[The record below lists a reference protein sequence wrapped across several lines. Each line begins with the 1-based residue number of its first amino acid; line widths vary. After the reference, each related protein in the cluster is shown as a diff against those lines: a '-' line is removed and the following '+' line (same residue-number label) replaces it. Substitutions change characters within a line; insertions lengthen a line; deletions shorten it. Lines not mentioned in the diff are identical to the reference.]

1 MLGTNAIDYS
11 KASKDKGFGV
21 SCAANS
27 IIITAQAR
35 IIYIMEAAAHP
46 LVNVAVKA
54 ARAAGNFIV
63 RSLDHRHELVIE
75 EKQRNDFVTSVDRNC
90 EKLIIQ
96 TIKEAYPRHAFLG
109 EESGASQQDLDSAEV
124 VWIIDPL
131 DGTSNFLHGNPVFAV
146 SIAAKV
152 RGELAH
158 AVVYDPMRQEL
169 FTASKGRGAQLDNR
183 RIRISQV
190 RKLEEAM
197 IGTGIPSRKH
207 QNEYVDQ
214 YFEILKQISKKSAG
228 VRRPG
233 AAALDL
239 AWVAA
244 GRLDGFFEF
253 GLGPWDIAAGALLIQ
268 EAGGI
273 VTSAAGGDK
282 FVEKGHII
290 AGNERVH
297 SELIKNIRP
306 LLPVTIS

>member
-1 MLGTNAIDYS
+1 
-11 KASKDKGFGV
+11 
-21 SCAANS
+21 
-27 IIITAQAR
+27 
-35 IIYIMEAAAHP
+35 MESAAHP

-54 ARAAGNFIV
+54 ARAAGDYII
-63 RSLDHRHELVIE
+63 RSLDRRHELVVE
-75 EKQRNDFVTSVDRNC
+75 EKQQNDFVTSVDRNC

-96 TIKEAYPRHAFLG
+96 TIKDAYPRHAFLG
-109 EESGASQQDLDSAEV
+109 EESGASQKDLNSAEV

-146 SIAAKV
+146 SIAAKI

-169 FTASKGRGAQLDNR
+169 FTASRGRGAQLDNR
-183 RIRISQV
+183 RIRISQA
-190 RKLEEAM
+190 RKLADAM

-207 QNEYVDQ
+207 QNEYVDA
-214 YFEILKQISKKSAG
+214 YFDILKAVSKKSSG
-228 VRRPG
+228 IRRPG

-273 VTSAAGGDK
+273 VTSAAGGSK
-282 FVEKGHII
+282 FLDTGHVI
-290 AGNERVH
+290 AGNEKIH
-297 SELIKNIRP
+297 GELIKTIRP
-306 LLPVTIS
+306 MLPATIS